1 MAELI
6 VPSGPDD
13 QEGHRGR
20 AHSDGKA
27 RRKWRAWR
35 NYRAIDRLLIL
46 EAAAWLGLARFYI
59 VWFPF
64 GWLAPW
70 LRKPAAGPGRPE
82 KVQRIG
88 RAVLT
93 ASRHVPWQAAC
104 LPQALAAKLM
114 LSLRGQGSILHL
126 GAQFDDSGDLA
137 AHAWLT
143 CGGDIVTGGAGL
155 PGYTPLVQLG

>member
-1 MAELI
+1 MPA
-6 VPSGPDD
+6 GPDECERQPGRD
-13 QEGHRGR
+13 QSAGLL
-20 AHSDGKA
+20 

-35 NYRAIDRLLIL
+35 TYRMTDQLLIL
-46 EAAAWLGLARFYI
+46 EAATWLGLTRFY
-59 VWFPF
+59 VAWFPF
-64 GWLAPW
+64 RWLGPW
-70 LRKPAAGPGRPE
+70 LSKPAIGPDRPE
-82 KVQRIG
+82 LALRIG

-114 LSLRGQGSILHL
+114 LGLRGQGSVFHL
-126 GAQFDDSGDLA
+126 GAKLDENGDLA

-143 CGGDIVTGGAGL
+143 CDGKIVTGGAGL

>member
-1 MAELI
+1 MDNERLDREQG
-6 VPSGPDD
+6 PGPRQSSGLV
-13 QEGHRGR
+13 
-20 AHSDGKA
+20 

-35 NYRAIDRLLIL
+35 TYPAIDRLRIL
-46 EAAAWLGLARFYI
+46 EAAVWLGLARFY
-59 VWFPF
+59 VVCLPF

-70 LRKPAAGPGRPE
+70 LRKPATEPSESETAL
-82 KVQRIG
+82 RIG

-114 LSLRGQGSILHL
+114 LALRGQGSVLHL
-126 GAQFDDSGDLA
+126 GARLDEGGKLA

-143 CGGDIVTGGAGL
+143 CRGNVVTGGAGL

>member
-1 MAELI
+1 MPTRPDEHEEQ
-6 VPSGPDD
+6 PGPDRSA
-13 QEGHRGR
+13 GGL
-20 AHSDGKA
+20 G
-27 RRKWRAWR
+27 RKWRAWR
-35 NYRAIDRLLIL
+35 KYRIADQLLIL

-64 GWLAPW
+64 GWLGPW
-70 LRKPAAGPGRPE
+70 LRKPATGPGKPDLAR
-82 KVQRIG
+82 RIG

-114 LSLRGQGSILHL
+114 LGLRGQGAALHL
-126 GAQFDDSGDLA
+126 GAKLDEDGGLA

-143 CGGDIVTGGAGL
+143 CDGNIVTGGAGL